1 MQRLIYPKILIVSGQ
16 IMSLAPSLAKSIMIN
31 LDLDQL
37 KTLLPH
43 LSKYIAIEKIDLKT
57 VESMI
62 RRSMRLGAWRKL
74 PEEKRAFLRAIRN
87 FLKRGQK
94 IASNIV
100 IDILKKI
107 YMEIEIHSLRGKA
120 ILIGILIRT
129 RRNNS
134 IDTENPE
141 ELLVEGLQYI
151 NRPIPFRTL

>member
-1 MQRLIYPKILIVSGQ
+1 MQRLIYPKILIVSGK

-31 LDLDQL
+31 LDLDRL

>member
-1 MQRLIYPKILIVSGQ
+1 MHRLIYPKILIVLGQ

-31 LDLDQL
+31 LDLDRL
-37 KTLLPH
+37 KTMLPH

-151 NRPIPFRTL
+151 NEKAT

>member
-16 IMSLAPSLAKSIMIN
+16 IMSLAPNLAKSIMIN
-31 LDLDQL
+31 LDLDRL

-43 LSKYIAIEKIDLKT
+43 LSKYIAIEKIELKT

-87 FLKRGQK
+87 FLKRGQR

-129 RRNNS
+129 RRSNS
-134 IDTENPE
+134 IDKENPE

>member
-1 MQRLIYPKILIVSGQ
+1 
-16 IMSLAPSLAKSIMIN
+16 MSLAPSLAKSIMIN
-31 LDLDQL
+31 LDLDRL

>member
-1 MQRLIYPKILIVSGQ
+1 MHRLIYPKILIVLGQ

-31 LDLDQL
+31 LDLDHL

-87 FLKRGQK
+87 FLKRGQR

>member
-1 MQRLIYPKILIVSGQ
+1 MHRLIYPKILIVLGQ

-31 LDLDQL
+31 LDLDRL
-37 KTLLPH
+37 KTMLPH

-87 FLKRGQK
+87 FLKRGQR

-129 RRNNS
+129 RRSNS
-134 IDTENPE
+134 IDKENPE

>member
-31 LDLDQL
+31 LDLDYL

-87 FLKRGQK
+87 FLKRGQR

>member
-1 MQRLIYPKILIVSGQ
+1 
-16 IMSLAPSLAKSIMIN
+16 
-31 LDLDQL
+31 
-37 KTLLPH
+37 
-43 LSKYIAIEKIDLKT
+43 
-57 VESMI
+57 MI

-74 PEEKRAFLRAIRN
+74 PEEKRAFLRTIRN
-87 FLKRGQK
+87 FLKRGQR
-94 IASNIV
+94 IASKIV

-129 RRNNS
+129 RRSNS

>member
-1 MQRLIYPKILIVSGQ
+1 
-16 IMSLAPSLAKSIMIN
+16 MSLAPSLAKSIMIN
-31 LDLDQL
+31 LDPEYL

>member
-31 LDLDQL
+31 LDLEYL

-87 FLKRGQK
+87 FLKRGQR

>member
-31 LDLDQL
+31 LDLEYL
-37 KTLLPH
+37 KTLLPN

-87 FLKRGQK
+87 FLKRGQR

>member
-31 LDLDQL
+31 LDLDHL

-43 LSKYIAIEKIDLKT
+43 LSKYIAIEKIELKT

-87 FLKRGQK
+87 FLKRGQR

-129 RRNNS
+129 RRSDS

>member
-1 MQRLIYPKILIVSGQ
+1 MHRLIYPKILIVSGQ

-31 LDLDQL
+31 LDLDHL

-43 LSKYIAIEKIDLKT
+43 LSKYIAIEKIELKT

-129 RRNNS
+129 RRSNS

>member
-1 MQRLIYPKILIVSGQ
+1 MHRLIYPKILIVLGQ

-31 LDLDQL
+31 LDLDRL
-37 KTLLPH
+37 KTMLPH

>member
-1 MQRLIYPKILIVSGQ
+1 
-16 IMSLAPSLAKSIMIN
+16 MIN
-31 LDLDQL
+31 LDLDRL

-74 PEEKRAFLRAIRN
+74 PEEKRAFLRTIRN
-87 FLKRGQK
+87 FLKRGQR
-94 IASNIV
+94 IASKIV

-129 RRNNS
+129 RRSNS

>member
-31 LDLDQL
+31 LDLEYL

-43 LSKYIAIEKIDLKT
+43 LSKYIAIEKIELKT

>member
-31 LDLDQL
+31 LDLEYL

>member
-31 LDLDQL
+31 LDLDRL

-129 RRNNS
+129 RRSNS